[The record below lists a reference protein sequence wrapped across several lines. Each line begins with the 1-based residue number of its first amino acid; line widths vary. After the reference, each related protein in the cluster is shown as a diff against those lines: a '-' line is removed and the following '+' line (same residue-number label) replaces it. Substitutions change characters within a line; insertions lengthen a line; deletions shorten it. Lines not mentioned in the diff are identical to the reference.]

1 MIAKVLVTVGVL
13 AFGLLVPILEINN
26 SHVFNPEWAPHAR
39 LHEVWQLA
47 TNTPLAVF
55 CLWLVWGK
63 NNIRLPSVLTLFI
76 TGGFLFAYAIRSV
89 YGGSMVLSDGS
100 EKVWMGMNL
109 GVVVFGLVVILSVL
123 AMALDSRKH
132 STPAS

>member
-1 MIAKVLVTVGVL
+1 MIAKVLVTAGVL
-13 AFGLLVPILEINN
+13 AFGLLVPVLEINS

-47 TNTPLAVF
+47 TNTALAVF

-63 NNIRLPSVLTLFI
+63 NNIRLPGVLTLFI
-76 TGGFLFAYAIRSV
+76 TGGFLFAYTIRGV

-100 EKVWMGMNL
+100 EKAWMGINL

-123 AMALDSRKH
+123 AMVLDGRRQSAL
-132 STPAS
+132 